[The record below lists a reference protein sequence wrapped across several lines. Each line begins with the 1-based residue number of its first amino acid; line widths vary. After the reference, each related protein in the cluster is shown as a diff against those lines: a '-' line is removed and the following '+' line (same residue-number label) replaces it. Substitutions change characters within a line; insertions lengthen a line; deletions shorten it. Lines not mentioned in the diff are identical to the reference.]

1 MIHYGCASLFLIFF
15 LLVRGRVLKL
25 QRIVIVFPL
34 LAIALPTV
42 SASGMI
48 LVREGK
54 PVCIIVTGNNP
65 VPSQNVAAEEL
76 QYHLEKMTG
85 AVVPIVAEKDLGPTD
100 AILILVGQS
109 NLLKSK
115 GIDTTQLKR
124 ETFIVKTMDNV
135 LILAGEDGGT
145 RNPHTEPY
153 HSSRV
158 RTGTLFAVYDLL
170 QDEFGVR
177 WIWPGQTG
185 EVIPKRKT
193 VEVGDLNI
201 QEAPKMFQRH
211 FRQALRQSA
220 VTDGMRIFP
229 RFIEANRKLLEQM
242 IAESSQWRKRMRLG
256 YSQRFSYGHAFT
268 QWYDRYHEQY
278 PEIFAM
284 QPDGTRGIASDTYPK
299 EFVKMCVS
307 SPKLVDLIVE
317 EFKQR
322 NAENPDYHY
331 VNVVENDGSQG
342 FCVCEN
348 CKAWDHQL
356 TENQRQQLLA
366 RGLDGSQIDEL
377 YTTGKNGLPISLSNR
392 YFRFYNILAKRLR
405 DVDPEAYVTAYAYSR
420 YRYAPIDLPLQRN
433 IFVGLIGFNRYP
445 MDSKTHQAEV
455 ENFMAWKRAGI
466 DRLFFRPNSFFYV
479 PGHGVP
485 WSGVHQMGEDLKML
499 ISNGIVATDFDTL
512 NGHWS
517 TTAPTYYVL
526 ARMHWDTET
535 SVENLLDE
543 WCGAFGPAAA
553 PIKEYFDMW
562 EKVYQDRMTGDEA
575 EKVLAKADKERGLRV
590 WKSAGLVFTPE
601 DFTKARRFL
610 DHACAL
616 AEPLNNP
623 DLLRRIHVLELGLRH
638 GELMSQSAK
647 FSIAKNFYEEDIYFA
662 EHWPRVQKIY
672 RVREKLADLHAH
684 DVLWL
689 SSFEIRMHDMF
700 ATRVWH
706 DFQGRAWQPVMTP
719 ADMKWCFQVDP
730 KGIGEAES
738 WQDKILEQPKIFNRN
753 PYLHLFYS
761 GWDGLRGMTAWKR
774 KHKNQPPINGWY
786 QIAFTVPQDIATP
799 DATLYIP
806 HISGETAKVW
816 VDGRLLRSIN
826 KADIDSR
833 MPVVIS
839 LNEAGIQPDQE
850 FRLTIKVNAPKGGG
864 LIGPAYIA
872 RPSDE

>member
-1 MIHYGCASLFLIFF
+1 MRVQETVVVFSFLVIA
-15 LLVRGRVLKL
+15 VL
-25 QRIVIVFPL
+25 
-34 LAIALPTV
+34 AAA
-42 SASGMI
+42 ASGI
-48 LVREGK
+48 TLVQEGE
-54 PVCIIVTGNNP
+54 PVSIVVTGDNP
-65 VPSQNVAAEEL
+65 VPSQKVAAEEL

-85 AVVPIVAEKDLGPTD
+85 AVVPIVAEKDLGRTD
-100 AILILVGQS
+100 ATLILVGQS
-109 NLLKSK
+109 DLLKSK
-115 GIDTTQLKR
+115 GIETTQLKR

-135 LILAGEDGGT
+135 LILAGEDGGDQ
-145 RNPHTEPY
+145 NPYTEPY
-153 HSSRV
+153 DSSRV

-170 QDEFGVR
+170 QDQFGVR
-177 WIWPGQTG
+177 WIWPGRTG

-201 QEAPKMFQRH
+201 QEAPRMFQRH
-211 FRQALRQSA
+211 FRQALSQSA
-220 VTDGMRIFP
+220 VEEGLSIFP
-229 RFIEANRKLLEQM
+229 RFIETNKKLFEQL
-242 IAESSQWRKRMRLG
+242 IAESSRWRKRMRLG
-256 YSQRFSYGHAFT
+256 YSQKFSYGHAFT
-268 QWYDRYHEQY
+268 QWYDRYYQQY

-284 QPDGTRGIASDTYPK
+284 QPNGTRGLASSTYPK

-307 SPKLVDLIVE
+307 SPRLVDLIVE
-317 EFKQR
+317 EYRRR

-342 FCVCEN
+342 FCVCAN

-356 TENQRQQLLA
+356 TEDQRRQLLA

-377 YTTGKNGLPISLSNR
+377 YTAGKDGLPLSLTNR

-405 DVDPEAYVTAYAYSR
+405 AVDREAHVTAYAYSR
-420 YRYAPIDLPLQRN
+420 YRYAPIDLPLEPN

-445 MDSKTHQAEV
+445 MDAKTHRAEV
-455 ENFMAWKRAGI
+455 ENFMAWKRAGV
-466 DRLFFRPNSFFYV
+466 DQLFFRPNSFFYV

-485 WSGVHQMGEDLKML
+485 WSGVRQMGEDLKML

-526 ARMHWDTET
+526 ARMQWDTEAD
-535 SVENLLDE
+535 VENLLDE

-562 EKVYQDRMTGDEA
+562 EKIYQDRMTGEQA
-575 EKVLAKADKERGLRV
+575 EKVLAQADKERGLRV
-590 WKSAGLVFTPE
+590 WKSAGLVLRPE
-601 DFTKARRFL
+601 DFAKARGFL
-610 DHACAL
+610 DRARAL
-616 AEPLNNP
+616 AEPLNDP
-623 DLLRRIHVLELGLRH
+623 DLLQRIHVLELGLRH

-647 FSIAKNFYEEDIYFA
+647 FSIAKDFYEEDIHFA
-662 EHWPRVQKIY
+662 EHWPLVKEIY
-672 RVREKLADLHAH
+672 GVRKELADLHAH

-719 ADMKWCFQVDP
+719 ADIKWSFQVDP
-730 KGIGEAES
+730 EGIGEAET
-738 WQDKILEQPKIFNRN
+738 WQKKVLKQPKVFNRN
-753 PYLHLFYS
+753 PYIHLFYS

-774 KHKNQPPINGWY
+774 KHKNQQPINGWY
-786 QIAFTVPQDIATP
+786 QIAFTVPRDIATP
-799 DATLYIP
+799 DAALYIP
-806 HISGETAKVW
+806 CISGRSAKVW
-816 VDGRLLRSIN
+816 VDGRLLREIEQ
-826 KADIDSR
+826 ADVESGT
-833 MPVVIS
+833 PVVIG

-872 RPSDE
+872 RASDE

>member
-1 MIHYGCASLFLIFF
+1 
-15 LLVRGRVLKL
+15 LKL
-25 QRIVIVFPL
+25 QRIVIVFSL
-34 LAIALPTV
+34 LVIAFLAV
-42 SASGMI
+42 AASGMT
-48 LVREGK
+48 LVQEGK
-54 PVCIIVTGNNP
+54 PISMIVTGNNP
-65 VPSQNVAAEEL
+65 VPSQKVAAEEL

-85 AVVPIVAEKDLGPTD
+85 AVVPIVAEKDLSETD
-100 AILILVGQS
+100 VTLILLGQS
-109 NLLKSK
+109 KLLKSK
-115 GIDTTQLKR
+115 GIDTTQLAR

-153 HSSRV
+153 DSSHV

-170 QDEFGVR
+170 QDQFNVR

-185 EVIPKRKT
+185 EVIPKRET
-193 VEVGDLNI
+193 VEVGDLII
-201 QEAPKMFQRH
+201 QEAPRMFQRH

-220 VTDGMRIFP
+220 VEEGMKIFP
-229 RFIEANRKLLEQM
+229 RFIETNKKLLEQM

-268 QWYDRYHEQY
+268 QWFDRYYEKY

-284 QPDGTRGIASDTYPK
+284 QPNGTRGIASDTYPK

-356 TENQRQQLLA
+356 TEDQRQQLLA

-377 YTTGKNGLPISLSNR
+377 YTTGKDGLPISLSNR
-392 YFRFYNILAKRLR
+392 YFRFYNNLARRLR
-405 DVDPEAYVTAYAYSR
+405 DVDPEAHVTAYAYSR

-445 MDSKTHQAEV
+445 MDPKAHRAEV

-485 WSGVHQMGEDLKML
+485 WSGVLQMGKDLKML

-535 SVENLLDE
+535 GVENLLDE
-543 WCGAFGPAAA
+543 WCGAFRPAAA

-562 EKVYQDRMTGDEA
+562 EKLYQDRMTGDEA

-590 WKSAGLVFTPE
+590 WKSVGLVFTPE
-601 DFTKARRFL
+601 DFVKARRFF
-610 DHACAL
+610 DHARAL
-616 AEPLNNP
+616 AEPLNDP

-647 FSIAKNFYEEDIYFA
+647 FSIAKNYYEEDIYFA
-662 EHWPRVQKIY
+662 EHWPLVQEIY
-672 RVREKLADLHAH
+672 GVREKLLDLHAH

-689 SSFEIRMHDMF
+689 NYFEIRMHDMF
-700 ATRVWH
+700 ATRIWH
-706 DFQGRAWQPVMTP
+706 DFEGRPWKPVMTP
-719 ADMKWCFQVDP
+719 ADIKWSFQVDP

-738 WQDKILEQPKIFNRN
+738 WQDKVLEQPKIFNRN
-753 PYLHLFYS
+753 PYIHLFYS

-774 KHKNQPPINGWY
+774 KHKNQQPINGWY

-799 DATLYIP
+799 AATLYIP

-826 KADIDSR
+826 KADIESR
-833 MPVVIS
+833 MPVVIG
-839 LNEAGIQPDQE
+839 LNEAGIQPDLE